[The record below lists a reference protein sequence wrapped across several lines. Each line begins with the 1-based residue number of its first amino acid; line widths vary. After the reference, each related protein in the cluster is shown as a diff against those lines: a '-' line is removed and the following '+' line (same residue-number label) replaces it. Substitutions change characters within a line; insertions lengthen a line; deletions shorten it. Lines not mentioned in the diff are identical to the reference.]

1 MGFLD
6 RGLLSAGQGL
16 SGFYISPLPPTPSPD
31 FCRKLARQ
39 ELELK
44 YKAFTLDCGLGSP
57 K

>member
-1 MGFLD
+1 MEFLD

-16 SGFYISPLPPTPSPD
+16 SGFYISPLPPTLSPD

>member
-6 RGLLSAGQGL
+6 LGLLSAGQGL

-31 FCRKLARQ
+31 LGRKLAGQ
-39 ELELK
+39 GLELK